1 MSFDFSKLSRVP
13 INDDI
18 TDNTY
23 TIVANAD
30 DIQKASL
37 KVAVNSRDNYTSDCE
52 AYIESNP
59 TKTPIDYIRTLSPL
73 QPNTQNPNGYIRSG
87 YIIFHDVYYLFEVY
101 GGADH
106 SYYDIIATD
115 FSTDD
120 VERYLF
126 GSVASSPP
134 IVQYNYSDIE
144 KHFVIEASGT
154 TDDGNVTC
162 NKTFAQ
168 IKDAIDDG
176 FRIELRYSHGNP
188 MLRDFNDWIVDQ
200 VFIKYSGMD
209 VTEVTFSDLLND
221 GVSGVYKS
229 IMFNF
234 ATGSSTPTIVLE
246 DENIASLRSGK
257 MDKSE
262 PSGTGMLTLIDKTNN
277 DDYKFLRVY
286 KENDDRAI
294 EATFNPQGELIFDGS
309 TEMFLSGLHV
319 SLPTTQNEIANKQ
332 YVDNVAVSKVDNVD
346 GTCKGRLS
354 IKKPVQSST
363 VLAPTL
369 EFGENDD
376 NKFITICRTDEALDL
391 SGFNDPNHFD
401 PRISGLGD
409 PVGTTDATNK
419 RYVDSVTSGKID
431 SLNGNASG
439 TLIISN
445 DEPHPP
451 AIRFYNDED
460 SSISPSLHSLYIELK
475 RDYRNVQVG
484 PSTYKR
490 NKALVF
496 SMYDNTTHT
505 SGYPIIGG
513 IDDPVEL
520 NDVANKKYV
529 DSLAET
535 ISLPSNKTIN
545 LNAYQRKRVTISGQ
559 INELSFINLSG
570 NGPEECWV
578 IFKTS
583 STAYSS
589 SKNFNMHTASGIVYP
604 SNIDLGAR
612 ECFALGKTYMIHFV
626 KAKDTTNAWKTFA
639 TITEYNI

>member
-1 MSFDFSKLSRVP
+1 MSYDFSKLSRVP
-13 INDDI
+13 VNDNI

-23 TIVANAD
+23 AIVANLD

-37 KVAVNSRDNYTSDCE
+37 KAAVHTRDNYTGEYE
-52 AYIESNP
+52 AYIVSNP

-73 QPNTQNPNGYIRSG
+73 QPSVQNPNEYIRSG
-87 YIIFHDVYYLFEVY
+87 YIIFNDVYYIFDVY
-101 GGADH
+101 GDANH

-115 FSTDD
+115 FGTND

-126 GSVASSPP
+126 GSGSSTPP

-176 FRIELRYSHGNP
+176 FRIELRYSYGNS
-188 MLRDFNDWIVDQ
+188 MLRDSSDWIVDQ
-200 VFIKYSGMD
+200 VFIKYSRGD
-209 VTEVTFSDLLND
+209 VTQVTFSDLLND
-221 GVSGVYKS
+221 GVSGIYKS
-229 IMFNF
+229 IVFNF

-246 DENIASLRSGK
+246 DEDIASLRSGK

-262 PSGTGMLTLIDKTNN
+262 PSGTGMLTLVDETNN
-277 DDYKFLRVY
+277 GDYKFLRVY
-286 KENDDRAI
+286 KENDGRAI
-294 EATFNPQGELIFDGS
+294 EAIFDPQGELIFNGS

-319 SLPTTQNEIANKQ
+319 GLPTTRNEIANKQ

-346 GTCKGRLS
+346 GTCKGMLS
-354 IKKPVQSST
+354 ILKPVQSSS

-369 EFGENDD
+369 MFGENDD
-376 NKFITICRTDEALDL
+376 NKYIGISRIDEALCLD
-391 SGFNDPNHFD
+391 GFNNPNHFD
-401 PRISGLGD
+401 P
-409 PVGTTDATNK
+409 
-419 RYVDSVTSGKID
+419 
-431 SLNGNASG
+431 
-439 TLIISN
+439 II
-445 DEPHPP
+445 
-451 AIRFYNDED
+451 
-460 SSISPSLHSLYIELK
+460 K
-475 RDYRNVQVG
+475 G
-484 PSTYKR
+484 
-490 NKALVF
+490 
-496 SMYDNTTHT
+496 
-505 SGYPIIGG
+505 IG
-513 IDDPVEL
+513 DPVEL
-520 NDVANKKYV
+520 NDAANKQYV

-535 ISLPSNKTIN
+535 ISLPSNKIIN
-545 LNAYQRKRVTISGQ
+545 LNTYQRKRVTISGQ
-559 INELSFINLSG
+559 IKELSFINLAG

-604 SNIDLGAR
+604 SNVNLGAR

-626 KAKDTTNAWKTFA
+626 KAKDTTDAWKTFA

>member
-13 INDDI
+13 VNDNI
-18 TDNTY
+18 TDSTY
-23 TIVANAD
+23 TIVANLD

-37 KVAVNSRDNYTSDCE
+37 KAAVHARDNYTDECE
-52 AYIESNP
+52 EYIVSNP

-73 QPNTQNPNGYIRSG
+73 QPSTQNPNEYIRSG
-87 YIIFHDVYYLFEVY
+87 YIIFNDVYYIFDVY
-101 GGADH
+101 GDANH

-115 FSTDD
+115 FGTND

-126 GSVASSPP
+126 GSGASTPP

-168 IKDAIDDG
+168 IKDAIDNG
-176 FRIELRYSHGNP
+176 FRIELKYSYGNS
-188 MLRDFNDWIVDQ
+188 MLRDSSDWTVYQ
-200 VFIKYSGMD
+200 AFIKYSRGD

-221 GVSGVYKS
+221 GVSGIYKS

-234 ATGSSTPTIVLE
+234 ATGSITPTIVLE

-262 PSGTGMLTLIDKTNN
+262 PSGTGMLTLVDETNN

-286 KENDDRAI
+286 KENDGRAI
-294 EATFNPQGELIFDGS
+294 EATFNPQGELVFNGS

-319 SLPTTQNEIANKQ
+319 SLPTTRNEIANKQ

-346 GTCKGRLS
+346 GTCKGMLS
-354 IKKPVQSST
+354 ILKPVQSSS

-369 EFGENDD
+369 TFGTNDD
-376 NKFITICRTDEALDL
+376 NKYISISRIDEALCLD
-391 SGFNDPNHFD
+391 GFNNPNHFD
-401 PRISGLGD
+401 PIIRGIGD
-409 PVGTTDATNK
+409 PAGTTDATNK
-419 RYVDSVTSGKID
+419 GYVDSVASGKID

-445 DEPHPP
+445 NESNPP

-475 RDYRNVQVG
+475 RDYRNVYVG
-484 PSTYKR
+484 SSTYKR

-513 IDDPVEL
+513 IDGPVEL
-520 NDVANKKYV
+520 NDVANKQYV

-535 ISLPSNKTIN
+535 ISLPSNKIIN
-545 LNAYQRKRVTISGQ
+545 LNTYQRKRVTIFGQ
-559 INELSFINLSG
+559 IKELSFINLAG

-589 SKNFNMHTASGIVYP
+589 SKNFNMHTTSGIVYP

-626 KAKDTTNAWKTFA
+626 KAKDTINEWKTFA

>member
-1 MSFDFSKLSRVP
+1 MSYDFSKLSRVP
-13 INDDI
+13 VNDNI

-23 TIVANAD
+23 TIVANLD

-37 KVAVNSRDNYTSDCE
+37 KAAVHTRDNYTSECD
-52 AYIESNP
+52 AYIVSNP

-73 QPNTQNPNGYIRSG
+73 QPSVQNPNEYIRSG
-87 YIIFHDVYYLFEVY
+87 YIIFNDVYYIFDVY
-101 GGADH
+101 GDANH
-106 SYYDIIATD
+106 SYYDIVTTD
-115 FSTDD
+115 FNTND

-126 GSVASSPP
+126 GSGSSTPP

-188 MLRDFNDWIVDQ
+188 MLRDSSDWIVDQ
-200 VFIKYSGMD
+200 VYIKYSGGV

-262 PSGTGMLTLIDKTNN
+262 PSGTGMLTLVDETNN
-277 DDYKFLRVY
+277 GDYKFLRVY
-286 KENDDRAI
+286 KENNDRAV
-294 EATFNPQGELIFDGS
+294 EVTFNPQGKLIFDGS

-319 SLPTTQNEIANKQ
+319 SLPTTRNEIANKR

-346 GTCKGRLS
+346 GICKGRLS

-376 NKFITICRTDEALDL
+376 NKYIDIRRVDDALYL
-391 SGFNDPNHFD
+391 SGFNSPNHFD

-419 RYVDSVTSGKID
+419 RYVDNAVSNISGKID
-431 SLNGNASG
+431 SVNGEAVGTLSIVRNGSG
-439 TLIISN
+439 TSLGISLN
-445 DEPHPP
+445 SE
-451 AIRFYNDED
+451 ED
-460 SSISPSLHSLYIELK
+460 GTGNSGVHEVKIGITRLLNSSRKNREIYLEGY
-475 RDYRNVQVG
+475 DYTQDTSFVPVINGVG
-484 PSTYKR
+484 DPE
-490 NKALVF
+490 
-496 SMYDNTTHT
+496 YD
-505 SGYPIIGG
+505 Y
-513 IDDPVEL
+513 DA
-520 NDVANKKYV
+520 ANKRYV
-529 DSLAET
+529 DGESVLV
-535 ISLPSNKTIN
+535 SLPSNKTIN
-545 LNAYQRKRVTISGQ
+545 LNSYNRKRVSISGT
-559 INELSFINLSG
+559 IKELSFTDFRG
-570 NGPEECWV
+570 TTGECYV

-583 STAYSS
+583 STPYSES
-589 SKNFNMHTASGIVYP
+589 ENFYMHSVSNIIYP
-604 SNIDLGAR
+604 SDVDIQSQD
-612 ECFALGKTYMIHFV
+612 CFALNKTYMIHFV
-626 KAKDTTNAWKTFA
+626 RAKTSNGTNKTFA
-639 TITEYNI
+639 AITEYNT